1 MAAVI
6 RPFHPADLPG
16 MYRLCL
22 LTGEAGGDAT
32 SLYRNP
38 DLLAHLYC
46 GPYPVADPS
55 LTFVVADEH
64 GIAGY
69 VVATADSRQFGH
81 WLHEHWWPTLR
92 AQYPLVEDPGDG
104 TQDHV
109 LIRRMHEWP
118 NDEQAVYASHPAH
131 LHIDLLPR
139 LQRQGMG
146 RRLVATLSE
155 ALRARG
161 VAGLHLGVD
170 ERNQDGIAFY
180 ERIGFRTFERHE
192 WGRTLVLDL

>member
-6 RPFHPADLPG
+6 RPFHPSDLPG

-32 SLYRNP
+32 ELYRNP

-64 GIAGY
+64 GIGGY
-69 VVATADSRQFGH
+69 VVATADSRAFGD
-81 WLHEHWWPTLR
+81 WLDEHWWPTLR
-92 AQYPLVEDPGDG
+92 TQYPLVDDPHDG

-109 LIRRMHEWP
+109 LIRRMHECP
-118 NDEQAVYASHPAH
+118 GDDRRVYATHPAH
-131 LHIDLLPR
+131 LHIDLAPR
-139 LQRQGMG
+139 LQRQGLG
-146 RRLVATLSE
+146 RRLIATLCE

-161 VAGLHLGVD
+161 VGGLHLGVD

-180 ERIGFRTFERHE
+180 ERLGFRTLETHE